1 MFNNKAEVKYMNKKE
16 DEVEVE
22 DNDFRL
28 LSLLYE
34 TKAFQCF
41 ENNQPFWY
49 TSGKIG
55 PYYINTHYLYGSK
68 QSAEDLLNEINN
80 SLNNKQEL
88 IKDLNKKTYENYL
101 HNNTYKEIIDEL
113 LEKTSQIE
121 EEGIIDY
128 ISGGERRDW
137 FFSFAVARILKKKHV
152 TIFKDGTVIIFDGN
166 AEEFITFDI
175 EKQNG
180 IFLEEN
186 CKIVHVT
193 DLVTEA
199 SSFETYWVPALKN
212 IDGEIFS
219 CLSVVDRLQGGSEKL
234 KEFGIQLSSIFKID
248 IEFFKSAL
256 ENNLININQYNLLI
270 SYIENPEQ
278 AIKNFIKTNPSF
290 LENAL
295 NSSDEKIRARAK
307 MAIEKQIYKVR

>member
-1 MFNNKAEVKYMNKKE
+1 MINKNDEDKYKNNKDK
-16 DEVEVE
+16 VEE
-22 DNDFRL
+22 NDLRL

-41 ENNQPFWY
+41 EDNQPFWY

-68 QSAEDLLNEINN
+68 QSAEDLLDEINN
-80 SLNNKQEL
+80 SLIDKQEL
-88 IKDLNKKTYENYL
+88 IKFLNKKTYEKYIN
-101 HNNTYKEIIDEL
+101 NNTYKQIIDEL
-113 LEKTSQIE
+113 LEKASHIE
-121 EEGIIDY
+121 SEGTIDY

-137 FFSFAVARILKKKHV
+137 FFSFAVARILNKKHI
-152 TIFKDGTVIIFDGN
+152 TIFKDGTILIFDGN
-166 AEEFITFDI
+166 TEEFLMLDI
-175 EKQNG
+175 KKQNS
-180 IFLEEN
+180 ILLEEN

-199 SSFETYWVPALKN
+199 SSFETYWVPALKKIGSQIN
-212 IDGEIFS
+212 S

-234 KEFGIQLSSIFKID
+234 KELDIHLSSIFKID
-248 IEFFKSAL
+248 KEFFKSAL
-256 ENNLININQYNLLI
+256 ENKLINISQYNLLI
-270 SYIENPEQ
+270 NYIENPEW

-295 NSSDEKIRARAK
+295 NSNDEKIRSRAM
-307 MAIEKQIYKVR
+307 MAIEKQIYKLI

>member
-1 MFNNKAEVKYMNKKE
+1 MLNKNEEYKYKNKK
-16 DEVEVE
+16 DQVEE
-22 DNDFRL
+22 NDLRL

-41 ENNQPFWY
+41 ENNEPFWY

-68 QSAEDLLNEINN
+68 QSAEALLSDINN

-88 IKDLNKKTYENYL
+88 IKFLNKSTYHNYL
-101 HNNTYKEIIDEL
+101 HNNTYREIIEKL
-113 LEKTSQIE
+113 LEKAKLIE

-137 FFSFAVARILKKKHV
+137 FFSFAVAKILKKKHI

-166 AEEFITFDI
+166 SEEFSNSYIK
-175 EKQNG
+175 KQIG
-180 IFLEEN
+180 VFLEEN

-199 SSFETYWVPALKN
+199 SSFEAYWVPAIRN
-212 IDGEIFS
+212 IGGEIYS

-234 KEFGIQLSSIFKID
+234 KEFGIILSSIFKID
-248 IEFFKSAL
+248 KEFFKTAL
-256 ENNLININQYNLLI
+256 GNNLINLSQYNLLI
-270 SYIENPEQ
+270 SYIENPEE

-295 NSSDEKIRARAK
+295 KSSDDKIRARAK
-307 MAIEKQIYKVR
+307 MAIEKQIYKVL